1 MVIFLARTKLPAN
14 LQKGNT
20 WSKEQ
25 LKELE
30 RLEKEMGGNDDIIEE
45 IPEHLDEIGKIYYKY
60 LIKNLK
66 DSKIPVSNLDKPTIE
81 MVADC
86 LSKIYQCQ
94 IAINNEGLITT
105 RTDKNGNKITS
116 ANPHIKIMHDFQ
128 AKFIQMSSTLGLT
141 PSARSTIASIQINNV
156 EDNYSDEKERLDN
169 LVKKLNK

>member
-1 MVIFLARTKLPAN
+1 MARTKLPAT

-25 LKELE
+25 LEELDKLE
-30 RLEKEMGGNDDIIEE
+30 REMGGKDDIIEE
-45 IPEHLDEIGKIYYKY
+45 VPEHLDEFGKVYYRY
-60 LIKNLK
+60 LVNNLRE
-66 DSKIPVSNLDKPTIE
+66 SKIPVSNLDKPTIE

-94 IAINNEGLITT
+94 VAINEQGLTMT
-105 RTDKNGNKITS
+105 KLDKNGKEVIV

-141 PSARSTIASIQINNV
+141 PSARSTIASIRMNSV
-156 EDNYSDEKERLDN
+156 DDEQADGKAELDA
-169 LVKKLNK
+169 LIKKLSK

>member
-1 MVIFLARTKLPAN
+1 MARTKLPAK

-25 LKELE
+25 LAELDRLE
-30 RLEKEMGGNDDIIEE
+30 REMGGNDDIIDE
-45 IPEHLDEIGKIYYKY
+45 IPEHLDEFGKVYYKY
-60 LIKNLK
+60 LIKNLRE
-66 DSKIPVSNLDKPTIE
+66 SKIPVSNLDKPTIE

-94 IAINNEGLITT
+94 VAINEQGLTT
-105 RTDKNGNKITS
+105 TKIDKNGNEALV

-141 PSARSTIASIQINNV
+141 PSARSTIASIRMSNV
-156 EDNYSDEKERLDN
+156 EDDQANGKAELDA
-169 LVKKLNK
+169 LIKKLSK

>member
-1 MVIFLARTKLPAN
+1 MARTKLPAN

-60 LIKNLK
+60 LIKNLR

-81 MVADC
+81 
-86 LSKIYQCQ
+86 
-94 IAINNEGLITT
+94 IAI
-105 RTDKNGNKITS
+105 
-116 ANPHIKIMHDFQ
+116 
-128 AKFIQMSSTLGLT
+128 
-141 PSARSTIASIQINNV
+141 
-156 EDNYSDEKERLDN
+156 
-169 LVKKLNK
+169 

>member
-1 MVIFLARTKLPAN
+1 MARTKLPAK

-25 LKELE
+25 LAELDRLE
-30 RLEKEMGGNDDIIEE
+30 REMGGSDDIIDE
-45 IPEHLDEIGKIYYKY
+45 IPEHLDEFGKVYYKY
-60 LIKNLK
+60 LIKNLRE
-66 DSKIPVSNLDKPTIE
+66 SKIPVSNLDKPTIE

-94 IAINNEGLITT
+94 VAINEQGLTMKKI
-105 RTDKNGNKITS
+105 DKNGKEVLV

-141 PSARSTIASIQINNV
+141 PSARSTIASIRMNNA
-156 EDNYSDEKERLDN
+156 EDEQDN
-169 LVKKLNK
+169 VMKIIKNLKD